1 MDAHPEAKD
10 TYSGGMEAYPGVLEG
25 QRRAVKGHLVAAET
39 LTRALK
45 AHHGTLEVKQEPLK

>member
-1 MDAHPEAKD
+1 MDAHPEVKE

-25 QRRAVKGHLVAAET
+25 HPVAVET